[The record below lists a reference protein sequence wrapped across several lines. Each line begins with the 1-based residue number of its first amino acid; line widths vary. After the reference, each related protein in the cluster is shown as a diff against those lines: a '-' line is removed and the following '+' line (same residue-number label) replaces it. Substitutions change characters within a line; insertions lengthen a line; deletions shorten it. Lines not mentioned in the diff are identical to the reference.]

1 MLDNLFIRPE
11 YIQHI
16 IPAFIDALTTLWKY
30 NKELIY
36 DCAILMK
43 AVTSLLTKYYLF
55 KNIVL
60 IYQYQIN

>member
-55 KNIVL
+55 KI
-60 IYQYQIN
+60 